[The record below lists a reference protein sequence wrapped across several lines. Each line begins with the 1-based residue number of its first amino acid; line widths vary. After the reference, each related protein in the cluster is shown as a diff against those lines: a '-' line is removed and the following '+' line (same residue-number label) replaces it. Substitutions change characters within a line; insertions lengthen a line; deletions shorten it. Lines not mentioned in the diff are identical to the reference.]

1 MILWDVCLLKGSNS
15 MYTKY
20 IILFIITAFI
30 FSIHFNRLSAEQDY
44 ESYKIENNKIVKPL
58 IDGVPNSIKGRE
70 IVISRAGNCLACHN
84 IGSLKEPFQGNIGPS
99 LDGIGNKYSE
109 GELRLRLVNPYY
121 LNPNSLMP
129 AFFRKDGLMRVAR
142 KYSEKTILTAEQIE
156 DVISWLLTLK

>member
-1 MILWDVCLLKGSNS
+1 MKYLIKFLLI
-15 MYTKY
+15 TT
-20 IILFIITAFI
+20 ILFPGIS
-30 FSIHFNRLSAEQDY
+30 FSD
-44 ESYKIENNKIVKPL
+44 
-58 IDGVPNSIKGRE
+58 SISEGKKLTFDRKK
-70 IVISRAGNCLACHN
+70 GNCLACHN
-84 IGSLKEPFQGNIGPS
+84 ISSLKEPFQGNIGPS